1 MITHAATL
9 DVSPRLLRMVTHVIN
24 RARRGPGRLPATR
37 AATARTQALLVIRY
51 LRDAPPI
58 WRLARDAGVSTATA
72 YRYLHEGLGALAQQA
87 PTLTVAIQEAMDL
100 HDITVLCLDG
110 TLIPTDR
117 VDVRKPDGR
126 HLYYSGKHKTFGVN
140 VQVIATTDGDPI
152 WTSDGSP
159 GSVHDTRAARSCVM
173 DELAAF
179 VSRHTRT
186 DGSKRLTMLADKGY
200 TGLDVGVL
208 TPTKRRK
215 GVHPHVDEQT
225 RNALLVGTRAVA
237 ERANAVLVMRWH
249 ALRRVTLDPAVVGVI
264 AAAALVLTR
273 FEKAHGQG

>member
-1 MITHAATL
+1 MIAHAATL
-9 DVSPRLLRMVTHVIN
+9 DVSPRLLRMVTTVIN
-24 RARRGPGRLPATR
+24 RARRGPGRLPSTR
-37 AATARTQALLVIRY
+37 AVSARTQAVLVIRY
-51 LRDAPPI
+51 LRDALPI
-58 WRLARDAGVSTATA
+58 WRLARDAGVSMATG
-72 YRYLHEGLGALAQQA
+72 YRYLHEGLTALAEQA
-87 PTLTVAIQEAMDL
+87 PTLTEAITQAMDE
-100 HDITVLCLDG
+100 DGVSVLCLDG
-110 TLIPTDR
+110 TLVPTHR

-126 HLYYSGKHKTFGVN
+126 HLFYSGKHKAFGVN
-140 VQVIATTDGDPI
+140 VQVIATTNGDPL

-159 GSVHDTRAARSCVM
+159 GSVHDTRAAREHVM
-173 DELAAF
+173 DELAPF

-186 DGSKRLTMLADKGY
+186 DGSSRLTVLGDKGY
-200 TGLDVGVL
+200 TGLDVGIL
-208 TPTKRRK
+208 TPTKRRR

-237 ERANAVLVMRWH
+237 ERANAALVMRWH

>member
-1 MITHAATL
+1 VITHAATL
-9 DVSPRLLRMVTHVIN
+9 DVSTNLLRMVTYVIS
-24 RARRGPGRLPATR
+24 RARRGPGRLPRTR
-37 AATARTQALLVIRY
+37 AASARAHALLVIRY
-51 LRDAPPI
+51 LRDAPPL
-58 WRLARDAGVSTATA
+58 WRLARDTGVSTSTA
-72 YRYLHEGLGALAQQA
+72 YRYLHEGLAALAKQA
-87 PTLTVAIQEAMDL
+87 PTLTEAVQQVIDE
-100 HDITVLCLDG
+100 DDVSVLCLDG

-126 HLYYSGKHKTFGVN
+126 HLFYSGKHKTFGVN
-140 VQVIATTDGDPI
+140 VQVIATTDGDPV
-152 WTSDGSP
+152 WTSPSSA
-159 GSVHDTRAARSCVM
+159 GSVHDTRAAREHVM
-173 DELAAF
+173 DELAPF
-179 VSRHTRT
+179 ISRHTRT
-186 DGSKRLTMLADKGY
+186 DGSHRLTVLADKGY

-237 ERANAVLVMRWH
+237 ERANAALVMRWH
-249 ALRRVTLDPAVVGVI
+249 ALRRVTLAPDAVGVI